1 MIKKKYFLFI
11 ETIKDIELSNI
22 KLINKFTIIYRN
34 KKKVDK
40 FNELLR
46 FRRFC
51 KSKRIDLYIANNF
64 KLMAQLNA
72 DGLYISSNNRSLALS
87 KYRKSNY
94 KVIGSAHNLK
104 ELNLKVLQG
113 CTFIIF
119 SRLFKTSYKN
129 KKDFLGITKFNL
141 FCLSRKE
148 VLIPLGGINLENL
161 NKLNLVK
168 TNYLAILSEVKK
180 KPAKI
185 FSRLF

>member
-51 KSKRIDLYIANNF
+51 KSKKIDFYIANNF
-64 KLMAQLNA
+64 KLMTKLNA
-72 DGLYISSNNRSLALS
+72 DGLYISANNKSLSLS

-94 KVIGSAHNLK
+94 KIIGSAHNLK
-104 ELNLKVLQG
+104 RVKFKSF
-113 CTFIIF
+113 TRMYFRYFFKII
-119 SRLFKTSYKN
+119 
-129 KKDFLGITKFNL
+129 
-141 FCLSRKE
+141 
-148 VLIPLGGINLENL
+148 
-161 NKLNLVK
+161 
-168 TNYLAILSEVKK
+168 
-180 KPAKI
+180 
-185 FSRLF
+185 